1 MRWPSPWPTMNCSS
15 GGAGTMTTRSTSI
28 RVRSWTVCWWRSPF
42 RSHVPSHSSMCHRSE
57 TIFWQNTR
65 TAVSSI
71 CTVTYCNCTVTP
83 GLIFANGQ
91 FSRFINL
98 KVCLTVLLWIWYD
111 MSIMFYNRWLVI
123 SLVYNDIIYKAL
135 PRNEQNLRPWE
146 YWLFHII

>member
-15 GGAGTMTTRSTSI
+15 GGAGTTTTRSTSI

-42 RSHVPSHSSMCHRSE
+42 RSHVPSHSSMCHHSE

-71 CTVTYCNCTVTP
+71 CTVTS
-83 GLIFANGQ
+83 LKFAWANFCHGQ
-91 FSRFINL
+91 FSRVI
-98 KVCLTVLLWIWYD
+98 LWIWYD